1 MIAQIEIF
9 FQVMNYCYIIFSGTK
24 AYTQQ
29 LIPKKNK
36 NLFGLNTYVFKQF
49 LTQILKK

>member
-24 AYTQQ
+24 AYTQKSFSFP
-29 LIPKKNK
+29 I
-36 NLFGLNTYVFKQF
+36 V
-49 LTQILKK
+49 